1 MSEQE
6 RMIILSCSEQFSF
19 NLLVQPAFHSKLINY
34 QTEIVRWNFAN
45 FLNSCLKAA
54 YNVETLLKTKF
65 LGKLRTRISWKETE
79 AECNIGLM
87 QKAVSQ
93 LL

>member
-1 MSEQE
+1 MTRLAFDYE
-6 RMIILSCSEQFSF
+6 ICLSNFHF

-34 QTEIVRWNFAN
+34 RTEICEFSESSLQYRNPTQNRVF
-45 FLNSCLKAA
+45 S
-54 YNVETLLKTKF
+54 
-65 LGKLRTRISWKETE
+65 KLRTQISWKETK

-87 QKAVSQ
+87 QTAVSQ

>member
-1 MSEQE
+1 MEFCEFSEQ
-6 RMIILSCSEQFSF
+6 LSESSLQCRNPTQNKVFS
-19 NLLVQPAFHSKLINY
+19 
-34 QTEIVRWNFAN
+34 
-45 FLNSCLKAA
+45 
-54 YNVETLLKTKF
+54 
-65 LGKLRTRISWKETE
+65 KLRTQIAWKETE